1 MFSKIVV
8 AVLCWSVL
16 LPGGNV
22 MAQTAPPATANVAVQ
37 EAPSSAAAS
46 GPELLTPEEE
56 QSLSVRSEEPGREV
70 AGGALTNQQITYILI
85 ALATAVLVLIL
96 K

>member
-22 MAQTAPPATANVAVQ
+22 IAQTAPPATAKVAVQ
-37 EAPSSAAAS
+37 GTPSSATAS

-56 QSLSVRSEEPGREV
+56 ESLSERGEEPGREV

-85 ALATAVLVLIL
+85 ALATAVVVLVL